1 MRTHHLRPPRER
13 ETSSSRHDKIMTVD
27 STSGDQTPK
36 KPSPAQIAVVLV
48 TNEPIVRAGLRL
60 LIERAEDMTVA
71 AEANDLAAL
80 ISTAD
85 KFNDHVALIDVD
97 ERGLSMLPD
106 FLGRA
111 VNAKV
116 LVLSTANDHE
126 RHAVA
131 MRMGARGLV
140 FKENTPEILIK
151 AIQKVHAGEVWLE
164 RKMMA
169 SVISD
174 MSRVLSGKPD
184 ATSRQIATLTA
195 RERQVVS
202 LIGEGLKNRDIAGRL
217 FITEATVR
225 HHLTSIFGKLDV
237 KDRCELVVYAF
248 RHGLAEFTTSRPSTA
263 LH

>member
-1 MRTHHLRPPRER
+1 
-13 ETSSSRHDKIMTVD
+13 
-27 STSGDQTPK
+27 
-36 KPSPAQIAVVLV
+36 
-48 TNEPIVRAGLRL
+48 
-60 LIERAEDMTVA
+60 
-71 AEANDLAAL
+71 
-80 ISTAD
+80 
-85 KFNDHVALIDVD
+85 
-97 ERGLSMLPD
+97 
-106 FLGRA
+106 
-111 VNAKV
+111 
-116 LVLSTANDHE
+116 
-126 RHAVA
+126 

-248 RHGLAEFTTSRPSTA
+248 RHGLAEFATTRPSTA

>member
-1 MRTHHLRPPRER
+1 MRTHHLRPARER
-13 ETSSSRHDKIMTVD
+13 EASSSRQDKIMTVD
-27 STSGDQTPK
+27 STSGLQTSK
-36 KPSPAQIAVVLV
+36 KPSPVQIAVVLV

-60 LIERAEDMTVA
+60 LIERVEDMTVA

-106 FLGRA
+106 FLARA
-111 VNAKV
+111 SNAKV
-116 LVLSTANDHE
+116 LVLSTSNDHE
-126 RHAVA
+126 RHAAA

-169 SVISD
+169 SVLDD

-184 ATSRQIATLTA
+184 AISRQIATLTA

-248 RHGLAEFTTSRPSTA
+248 RHGLAEFTTSRPSIA